1 MLSPDTGLSV
11 VSLLTPHMFYHFHSP
26 FSFFLILSANKTSS
40 LESISLASFFLFPF
54 LFFRPFFFFFF
65 YSSSFSF
72 LAEIIN
78 FVDKIS
84 KALTGKFVFFLT
96 KWKEKHQTK
105 KWENT
110 RQRNSKTSFDEFHNE
125 HLLWQAVLISRRDK
139 AMPCSHIANKWDFTS
154 ATHLKW

>member
-54 LFFRPFFFFFF
+54 LFFCPFFFFF